1 MFKVE
6 EIKSLIEALDSSSL
20 EELELEQE
28 NGKLVLKKNNGQVAV
43 PLEQPTAAVQ
53 KAPAAA
59 PAPVAQ
65 TEEIVES
72 KEPEADADGR
82 DLFTVTSPMVGTFY
96 AAPSPDADPY
106 VRTGDSV
113 EEDTVV
119 CIVEAMK
126 LMNPIVADTKGKIVE
141 IVAENGELVEY
152 GQPLMVVER
161 NK

>member
-28 NGKLVLKKNNGQVAV
+28 NGKLVLKKNSGQVAV

-53 KAPAAA
+53 KAPAVASV
-59 PAPVAQ
+59 PAEQ
-65 TEEIVES
+65 QEEKVES
-72 KEPEADADGR
+72 KEPEANADGR

-106 VRTGDSV
+106 VRAGDIV

-161 NK
+161 N

>member
-1 MFKVE
+1 MFKVD

-53 KAPAAA
+53 KTPAAA
-59 PAPVAQ
+59 PAPAAQ
-65 TEEIVES
+65 PEEKVES
-72 KEPEADADGR
+72 KEPEANADGR

>member
-59 PAPVAQ
+59 PAPVALP
-65 TEEIVES
+65 EEIVES

>member
-1 MFKVE
+1 MFKVD

-59 PAPVAQ
+59 PAPAAQ
-65 TEEIVES
+65 PEEKVES
-72 KEPEADADGR
+72 KEPEANADGR